1 MNAVKIAYIKFKLCF
16 ITKEDRDVKQCSPFF
31 TPLIFIFTCIL
42 ALNILTGCGKFVA
55 ETSVPEA
62 TPTPTTTP
70 TPRPDNGDDRDPIL
84 PQKLIS
90 TKFIAPTGNTTRVA
104 SGASLQAALDS
115 AQPGDTLLLEAGAT
129 FTGNFVLKKKTGD
142 AFIVIRSSAPDTSLP
157 AEDIRVVPN
166 VHSSFMPKL
175 VSPNTDP
182 VLSTESGAHHY
193 RFIGVEFTISST
205 LTDTYYDIISL
216 GGDSTSVDDLP
227 HDLIFDRVYIH
238 GNATASVKR
247 GIKLNSATTAIID
260 SYISDIH
267 HPTEDTQ
274 AICGWNGPGPFK
286 IVNNYLEAA
295 GENVMFGGARAT
307 IQNLIPSDIEFR
319 RNYLF
324 KPLSWY
330 QSHATYANRKWAV
343 KNLFEVKNGQRILV
357 DGNIFENNWADA
369 QVGFAILFSVRTE
382 GVMPWAV
389 VKDITFSNNIINH
402 SANGVN
408 ILGYDNDGGAA
419 QGITSHIKIF
429 NNLFDDINNSKWGG
443 TGIFVQLIGGP
454 PYIRIIHNT
463 AVNSGHIGMMDV
475 LPAGRGLIF
484 QSNIAFRNQY
494 GFYGSDKGEGNTAL
508 NYYQPGATFID
519 NILIGATASSYPAGN
534 FFPSGNFDLGF
545 RSSVSNIY
553 TPVDTITQRG
563 TDGRK
568 PGVDINAMNLQIYL
582 KTTF

>member
-16 ITKEDRDVKQCSPFF
+16 ITKEDRDVKQCTPFF

-55 ETSVPEA
+55 ETSVPDA

-70 TPRPDNGDDRDPIL
+70 TPRPDNGDDRDPIM
-84 PQKLIS
+84 PQKWIS
-90 TKFIAPTGNTTRVA
+90 TTYTPPTGKTTTVA
-104 SGASLQAALDS
+104 SGADLQAAINN
-115 AQPGDTLLLEAGAT
+115 AVPGDTLLLEAGAT
-129 FTGNFVLKKKTGD
+129 FTGNFVLPKKTGD
-142 AFIVIRSSAPDTSLP
+142 DFIVIRSAAPNASLP
-157 AEDIRVVPN
+157 GEGTRITPAY
-166 VHSSFMPKL
+166 SSVMPKL
-175 VSPNTDP
+175 VPRDSTQSI
-182 VLSTESGAHHY
+182 LSTANGAHHY
-193 RFIGVEFTISST
+193 RFIGIEFTIQSSVTNIDT
-205 LTDTYYDIISL
+205 LIGL
-216 GGDSTSVDDLP
+216 GGGSSSVDDLP
-227 HDLIFDRVYIH
+227 HNLIFDRVYIH
-238 GNATASVKR
+238 GNATATARR
-247 GIKLNSATTAIID
+247 GIRLNSATTAIID

-267 HPTEDTQ
+267 ENGADSQ

-295 GENVMFGGARAT
+295 GENVMFGGAPAS
-307 IQNLIPSDIEFR
+307 IQNLIPSDIEIK
-319 RNYLF
+319 RNYFF
-324 KPLSWY
+324 KPLSWFT
-330 QSHATYANRKWAV
+330 SGSWSV

-357 DGNIFENNWADA
+357 DGNIFENNWANA

-382 GVMPWAV
+382 GTMPWAV

-402 SANGVN
+402 SGSGVN
-408 ILGYDNDGGAA
+408 ILGYDNEGGAA

-429 NNLFDDINNSKWGG
+429 NNLFDDINHSKWGG
-443 TGIFVQLIGGP
+443 DGKFVQLIGGP